1 MIRLSAA
8 FPLSPAHAPADPT
21 FPAVPAR
28 ARRTS
33 PLRAGVALACLA
45 LAGGAPG
52 VAQAGPNGIKIGV
65 LTDMSGVY
73 AALSG
78 PGAVVAAQ
86 MAIDDFGGKVLG
98 KPITLVSA
106 DHQNKPDIGVAKARE
121 WIDTQGVDMIGDLV
135 NSGVAIAVQKLGAE
149 KHRITIV
156 NGAGSTALTNKE
168 CSAYGVHYAYDTYA
182 IAKGTATALLKQGQ
196 DTWFFLQ
203 ADYAF
208 GQALQGDA
216 AKIVTALGGKVLGT
230 VKHPLAT
237 TDFASYLLQAQS
249 SGAKVVG
256 LANAG
261 GDFINA
267 VKQAR
272 EFGLKQT
279 LAGLLVFDTDVKALG
294 LATAQ
299 GMKFTTGYT
308 WELSPETEAFGKR
321 FFAKHNAMPTMD
333 QAGVYSST
341 LHYLEAVKA
350 ANTDNPDAVMRKMR
364 ELPVNDFFAKN
375 AHIREDGRFVHDM
388 YLVEVKAPSESK
400 APWDQVKLLATIP
413 GDQAFQSLADSQCP
427 LIKK

>member
-1 MIRLSAA
+1 MTQGMQTRSIFR
-8 FPLSPAHAPADPT
+8 
-21 FPAVPAR
+21 AR
-28 ARRTS
+28 PARRTV
-33 PLRAGVALACLA
+33 LAGALAAL
-45 LAGGAPG
+45 LAGSAW
-52 VAQAGPNGIKIGV
+52 AGPNGIKIGV
-65 LTDMSGVY
+65 LTDMSGTY

-78 PGAVVAAQ
+78 TGAVVAAQ
-86 MAIDDFGGKVLG
+86 MAVDDFGGKVLG
-98 KPITLVSA
+98 KPIAIISA

-121 WIDTQGVDMIGDLV
+121 WIDTEGVDMIADLV
-135 NSGVAIAVQKLGAE
+135 NSGVAIAVQKVGAE

-168 CSAYGVHYAYDTYA
+168 CSPYGVHYAYDTYS
-182 IAKGTATALLKQGQ
+182 IAKGTATALLKQGL
-196 DTWFFLQ
+196 DSWFFLQ

-208 GQALQGDA
+208 GQALQSDA
-216 AKIVTALGGKVLGT
+216 SRIVTGLGGKVLGS
-230 VKHPLAT
+230 VKHPLGS

-279 LAGLLVFDTDVKALG
+279 IAGLLVFDTDVKALG

-308 WELSPETEAFGKR
+308 WEINAETEAFGKR
-321 FFAKHNAMPTMD
+321 FLAKHHAMPTMD

-341 LHYLEAVKA
+341 LMYLNAVKA
-350 ANTDNPDAVMRKMR
+350 ANSDDPDAVMKKIR
-364 ELPVNDFFAKN
+364 ETPVNDFFARN
-375 AHIREDGRFVHDM
+375 GRVRADGRFVHDM
-388 YLVEVKAPSESK
+388 YLVEVKSPAESRS
-400 APWDQVKLLATIP
+400 PWDQLKLVATIP
-413 GDQAFQSLADSQCP
+413 GDQAYMPLSESTCP
-427 LIKK
+427 LVKH

>member
-1 MIRLSAA
+1 MQDVQSIPSLQSRPAFRSTGLAGMAA
-8 FPLSPAHAPADPT
+8 L
-21 FPAVPAR
+21 
-28 ARRTS
+28 
-33 PLRAGVALACLA
+33 LA
-45 LAGGAPG
+45 LAVAAP
-52 VAQAGPNGIKIGV
+52 AEAGPGGIKIGV
-65 LTDMSGVY
+65 LTDMSGTY

-78 PGAVVAAQ
+78 PGSVVAAQ

-121 WIDTQGVDMIGDLV
+121 WIDTQGVDMIADLV

-168 CSAYGVHYAYDTYA
+168 CSAYGVHYAYDTYS
-182 IAKGTATALLKQGQ
+182 IAKGTATALLKQGL

-208 GQALQGDA
+208 GQALQADA
-216 AKIVTALGGKVLGT
+216 SKIITGMGGKVLGT
-230 VKHPLAT
+230 VKHPLAS

-261 GDFINA
+261 GDFVNA

-279 LAGLLVFDTDVKALG
+279 IAGLLVFDTDIKALG

-308 WELSPETEAFGKR
+308 WELNAETTEFGKR
-321 FFAKHNAMPTMD
+321 FMAKHNAMPTMA

-341 LHYLEAVKA
+341 MLYLNAVKA
-350 ANTDNPDAVMRKMR
+350 ANTDDPDAVMKKMR

-375 AHIREDGRFVHDM
+375 AHVRADGRFVHDM
-388 YLVEVKAPSESK
+388 YLVQVKTPAESK
-400 APWDQVKLLATIP
+400 SPWDQLKLVTTIP
-413 GDQAFQSLADSQCP
+413 GDQAYMPLSESTCP
-427 LIKK
+427 LVHN

>member
-1 MIRLSAA
+1 MSHPLNRFPRLAC
-8 FPLSPAHAPADPT
+8 T
-21 FPAVPAR
+21 
-28 ARRTS
+28 T
-33 PLRAGVALACLA
+33 ALAVGLAAPGLA
-45 LAGGAPG
+45 LAG
-52 VAQAGPNGIKIGV
+52 PNGVKIGV

-78 PGAVVAAQ
+78 PGSVVAAQ

-106 DHQNKPDIGVAKARE
+106 DHQNKPDIGVNKARE
-121 WIDTQGVDMIGDLV
+121 WIDTQNVDMINDLV

-168 CSAYGVHYAYDTYA
+168 CSAYGVHYAYDTYS

-208 GQALQGDA
+208 GQALQSDA
-216 AKIVTALGGKVLGT
+216 SKIVTSLGGKVLGT

-261 GDFINA
+261 GDFTNA

-279 LAGLLVFDTDVKALG
+279 IAGLLVFDTDIKALG

-321 FFAKHNAMPTMD
+321 FFARHKAMPTMA

-350 ANTDNPDAVMRKMR
+350 ANSDAPEAVMKKMR
-364 ELPVNDFFAKN
+364 ETPVNDFFAKGGR
-375 AHIREDGRFVHDM
+375 IREDGRFVHDM
-388 YLVEVKAPSESK
+388 YLVEVKTPAESK
-400 APWDQVKLLATIP
+400 SPWDQVKLLQTIP
-413 GDQAFQSLADSQCP
+413 GDQAYMTLAEGSCA
-427 LIKK
+427 LVKK

>member
-1 MIRLSAA
+1 MPITTHLTPNFTAC
-8 FPLSPAHAPADPT
+8 LPT
-21 FPAVPAR
+21 
-28 ARRTS
+28 RR
-33 PLRAGVALACLA
+33 VALRPLAIALAWSCALPGIA
-45 LAGGAPG
+45 LAGP
-52 VAQAGPNGIKIGV
+52 AGIRIGV

-78 PGAVVAAQ
+78 QGSVVAAQ

-121 WIDTQGVDMIGDLV
+121 WIDTQGVDMIADLV

-168 CSAYGVHYAYDTYA
+168 CSAYGVHYAYDTYS

-196 DTWFFLQ
+196 DSWFFLQ

-208 GQALQGDA
+208 GQALQSDA
-216 AKIVTALGGKVLGT
+216 SKIVTSLGGKVLGT

-249 SGAKVVG
+249 SGAKVVA

-261 GDFINA
+261 GDFTNA

-279 LAGLLVFDTDVKALG
+279 IAGLLVFDTDIKALG

-308 WELSPETEAFGKR
+308 WELNAETEAFGKR
-321 FFAKHNAMPTMD
+321 FFAKHNAMPTMA

-341 LHYLEAVKA
+341 LLYLNAVKA
-350 ANTDNPDAVMRKMR
+350 ANTDNPEAIMKKIH
-364 ELPVNDFFAKN
+364 ELPVNDFFAHN
-375 AHIREDGRFVHDM
+375 GHVREDGRFVHDM
-388 YLVEVKAPSESK
+388 YLVEVKTPAESK
-400 APWDQVKLLATIP
+400 SAWDQLKLVSTIP
-413 GDQAFQSLADSQCP
+413 GEQAFQSLADSSCP
-427 LIKK
+427 LIHK

>member
-1 MIRLSAA
+1 MKHAACPHPALSR
-8 FPLSPAHAPADPT
+8 PRT
-21 FPAVPAR
+21 Q
-28 ARRTS
+28 RTS
-33 PLRAGVALACLA
+33 RAVSVLAVLLAACAAALP
-45 LAGGAPG
+45 APG
-52 VAQAGPNGIKIGV
+52 WAGPNGIKIGV
-65 LTDMSGVY
+65 LTDMSGSY

-78 PGAVVAAQ
+78 PGSVIAAQ

-98 KPITLVSA
+98 KPITLISA

-121 WIDTQGVDMIGDLV
+121 WIDTQGVDMIADLV

-168 CSAYGVHYAYDTYA
+168 CSPYGVHYAYDTYA

-196 DTWFFLQ
+196 DSWFFLQ

-208 GQALQGDA
+208 GQALQADA
-216 AKIVTALGGKVLGT
+216 SRIVTGLGGKVLGT
-230 VKHPLAT
+230 VKHPFGT
-237 TDFASYLLQAQS
+237 TDFASYLVQAQS
-249 SGAKVVG
+249 SGAKVVA

-261 GDFINA
+261 GDFTNA

-279 LAGLLVFDTDVKALG
+279 IAGLLVFDTDIKALG

-321 FFAKHNAMPTMD
+321 FLAKHNAMPTMA

-341 LHYLEAVKA
+341 LAYLNAVKA
-350 ANTDNPDAVMRKMR
+350 ANTDNPDAVMAKLH

-375 AHIREDGRFVHDM
+375 GRIRADGRFVHDM
-388 YLVEVKAPSESK
+388 YLVEVKAPAESK
-400 APWDQVKLLATIP
+400 SPWDQVKLIATIP
-413 GDQAFQSLADSQCP
+413 GEQAFMPLSESSCP
-427 LIKK
+427 LVHH